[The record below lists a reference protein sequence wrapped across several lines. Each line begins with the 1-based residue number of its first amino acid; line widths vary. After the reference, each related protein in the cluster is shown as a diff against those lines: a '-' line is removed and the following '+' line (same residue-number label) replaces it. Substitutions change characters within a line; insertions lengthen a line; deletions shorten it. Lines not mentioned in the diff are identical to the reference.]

1 MHLFDYRNQDASA
14 IDGITGGLYGIRLD
28 NLVSG
33 LNAFEAL
40 AGAKL
45 HANRSGRHQRDGYRY
60 VTVVL
65 ASQILTL
72 LDAFVFPD
80 SLDAAQTSSQ
90 LHGLGLVTSTE
101 PRLGQSQ
108 GTLLASLVRLSLIL
122 LAFLEPCSVKFLQSC
137 SRLRCFLHWVL
148 EILKESVTMGGGYSQ
163 AFHELT
169 APFDRMVLAIVLQCH
184 RALSRCSV
192 VLVEMES
199 TPWQDYFCD
208 IESQQKSK
216 RRLFRATLELREIV
230 LAAYRGRNEVLRAAL
245 SSQAYEALSCGL
257 EDNTGSKGSNFQSK
271 EASLRA
277 FLENDWVAGFHDVEG
292 EGNLVI
298 PEQVSSG
305 QICQDSKQSTR
316 GKQAI
321 EELAAESVAIVK
333 EYTLLLN
340 IPFTLYCETQRKW
353 AETDAVRD
361 REYEGD
367 VSVRRLSNKYR
378 TDLVELNKSTVA
390 RLLLALQRLS
400 SIAQLLHDPWRRVRH
415 WMFTSCTDLLYR
427 RMLLQPNYYFDNHAE
442 ASYELTLG
450 KDRESM
456 QREEEARLKEKARKE
471 REMDQSVLRAAL
483 VPYTADNDED
493 VDDDDIE
500 KNEGFLGW
508 DMKSGDDSSDQ
519 RSDEDN
525 GVNGLAQDEDNAS
538 IEHKSN
544 EKDTDESEWDQI
556 ESPDFDQSNELD
568 PFAWARKFLWAEG
581 ERFVHSFES
590 ILIASIQHTKG
601 GTLLL
606 TSHSVYFHQIGDTID
621 VMTKEKIEVDKN
633 RSAKQ
638 DRKWKLNRLT
648 DIHGRRYM
656 LKAQALE
663 LFFANMEGKSFIKTY
678 VCAIRFALSLSLTD
692 GRCCS
697 SFVPTGIFLIF
708 NGAKDRDMFHNK
720 LRGYC
725 KVQQER
731 RILTVLSL
739 LSFRLFTLSRL
750 LD

>member
-1 MHLFDYRNQDASA
+1 MRACFWPLVLTGPFFNSKYRFGVVHLFDYRNQDASA

-33 LNAFEAL
+33 VNAFEAL

-90 LHGLGLVTSTE
+90 LHGLGLVT
-101 PRLGQSQ
+101 
-108 GTLLASLVRLSLIL
+108 
-122 LAFLEPCSVKFLQSC
+122 PCSVKFLQSC

-199 TPWQDYFCD
+199 TPWQNYFCD
-208 IESQQKSK
+208 SESQQKSK

-321 EELAAESVAIVK
+321 EELAADSHFTVKLNGNGLKLTPFGIV
-333 EYTLLLN
+333 
-340 IPFTLYCETQRKW
+340 
-353 AETDAVRD
+353 
-361 REYEGD
+361 
-367 VSVRRLSNKYR
+367 
-378 TDLVELNKSTVA
+378 ST
-390 RLLLALQRLS
+390 
-400 SIAQLLHDPWRRVRH
+400 
-415 WMFTSCTDLLYR
+415 
-427 RMLLQPNYYFDNHAE
+427 
-442 ASYELTLG
+442 
-450 KDRESM
+450 
-456 QREEEARLKEKARKE
+456 
-471 REMDQSVLRAAL
+471 REMYQ
-483 VPYTADNDED
+483 
-493 VDDDDIE
+493 
-500 KNEGFLGW
+500 
-508 DMKSGDDSSDQ
+508 
-519 RSDEDN
+519 
-525 GVNGLAQDEDNAS
+525 
-538 IEHKSN
+538 
-544 EKDTDESEWDQI
+544 
-556 ESPDFDQSNELD
+556 
-568 PFAWARKFLWAEG
+568 
-581 ERFVHSFES
+581 
-590 ILIASIQHTKG
+590 
-601 GTLLL
+601 
-606 TSHSVYFHQIGDTID
+606 
-621 VMTKEKIEVDKN
+621 
-633 RSAKQ
+633 
-638 DRKWKLNRLT
+638 
-648 DIHGRRYM
+648 
-656 LKAQALE
+656 
-663 LFFANMEGKSFIKTY
+663 
-678 VCAIRFALSLSLTD
+678 
-692 GRCCS
+692 
-697 SFVPTGIFLIF
+697 
-708 NGAKDRDMFHNK
+708 
-720 LRGYC
+720 
-725 KVQQER
+725 
-731 RILTVLSL
+731 
-739 LSFRLFTLSRL
+739 
-750 LD
+750 